1 MEASL
6 SIVSMI
12 DLDVDRTAK
21 RLIAAADQMA
31 AAELWPWLSG
41 PGRSAEDDGGR
52 LAEERAELLALGL
65 AQHVERGRDQDV
77 GQILRVGAT
86 L

>member
-21 RLIAAADQMA
+21 RLIAAADQIA
-31 AAELWPWLSG
+31 AAEL
-41 PGRSAEDDGGR
+41 
-52 LAEERAELLALGL
+52 
-65 AQHVERGRDQDV
+65 
-77 GQILRVGAT
+77 
-86 L
+86 